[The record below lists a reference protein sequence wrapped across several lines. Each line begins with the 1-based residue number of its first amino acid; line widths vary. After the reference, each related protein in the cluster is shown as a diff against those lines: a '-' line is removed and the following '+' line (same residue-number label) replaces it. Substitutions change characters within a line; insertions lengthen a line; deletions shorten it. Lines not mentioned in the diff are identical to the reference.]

1 MLLRQGGPVQPGVQM
16 MNRVES
22 VVKAEVIKRP
32 TSKIAREV
40 VLGAHIA
47 PVVLKKVQREDAIF
61 GVKLWQQRKPNP
73 STPI

>member
-1 MLLRQGGPVQPGVQM
+1 M
-16 MNRVES
+16 MNGMIS
-22 VVKAEVIKRP
+22 VVKAEVIERLA
-32 TSKIAREV
+32 SKIARKVE
-40 VLGAHIA
+40 LGAHIA